1 MTTLQLFAALTP
13 ILVTFITLVLL
24 RYPASIAMPF
34 GYALTVLMGWSVWG
48 VPLRQIVAATMEGWV
63 IALSILI
70 IVFGALFLLNTLK
83 QIYALNAIC
92 NGFSKISE
100 DRRVQ
105 CIVIVW
111 LFGSFL
117 EGVGGFGTPAAIAAP
132 LLVALGFPPVAAVA
146 LALIG
151 ASPAVSFGAVGTP
164 IIIGMSEGVPAL
176 SAENLNTIAL
186 IAISIDVVVASLF
199 PLCLSLLMTRF
210 FGANKSWKE
219 GFDVLPL
226 ALFAGL
232 SFTLPAWLTVY
243 FIGIELPSLLGGITG
258 LLITT
263 FVISRGWL
271 VPKTVWTFP
280 DDKLAEKREPEDTDR
295 PPLPLWKAWLP
306 YLSAAMLL
314 MLTRLPDLP
323 LKTMLMSVKWQ
334 WNQIFDTPISASLSP
349 LFLPGTIFILVAL
362 VTMVVAQ
369 VKLRQFADVT
379 HHTTSKL
386 WPAVLA
392 LGSSVPMVRVFIHS
406 GSNDSGL
413 TAMPLALADTA
424 VSYVQGSW
432 PVFAPFMGA
441 LGSFVSG
448 SSTFSNMMFSG
459 LQSQAA
465 STLQLDQALIL
476 ALQLLGSNA
485 GNMIC
490 VANVVAA
497 AAVVNLVGKEGQIIR
512 ATVVPMFL
520 YCLIIGIIGLVIS
533 KEIMTMS

>member
-13 ILVTFITLVLL
+13 ILITFITLVLL
-24 RYPASIAMPF
+24 RYPASVAMPF
-34 GYALTVLMGWSVWG
+34 GYVLTVLMGWGVWG
-48 VPLRQIVAATMEGWV
+48 VSLRHIVAATIEGWV

-164 IIIGMSEGVPAL
+164 IIIGMSEGVPGL

-186 IAISIDVVVASLF
+186 IAISIDVFVASLF

-210 FGANKSWKE
+210 FGANKNWKE
-219 GFDVLPL
+219 GFDVFPL
-226 ALFAGL
+226 ALFAGF

-263 FVISRGWL
+263 FVIRRGWL
-271 VPKTVWTFP
+271 VPKTIWTFP
-280 DDKLAEKREPEDTDR
+280 ADTLPDDRNPDSEVQPT
-295 PPLPLWKAWLP
+295 LPLWKAWLP
-306 YLSAAMLL
+306 YLSAALLL
-314 MLTRLPDLP
+314 MLSRLPDLP
-323 LKTMLMSVKWQ
+323 FKSMLMSVKWQ
-334 WNQIFDTPISASLSP
+334 WNQIFDTTISASLSP
-349 LFLPGTIFILVAL
+349 LFLPGTVFMLVAL
-362 VTMVVAQ
+362 ITLIVAKVRLKQ
-369 VKLRQFADVT
+369 LAEIT

-406 GSNDSGL
+406 ESNDNGL
-413 TAMPLALADTA
+413 SAMPLALADAA
-424 VSYVQGSW
+424 VSYVQGAW
-432 PVFAPFMGA
+432 PVVAPFMGA

-465 STLQLDQALIL
+465 SMLQLDQTLIL
-476 ALQLLGSNA
+476 ALQLLGANA

-520 YCLIIGIIGLVIS
+520 YCVIIGIIGLILS
-533 KEIMTMS
+533 EGAMTM